1 MKRLTLLIASIWLL
15 LATGCQNAS
24 TEKAASYESVAAAD
38 GASAV
43 DAAEIAADSVK
54 LVKTGAL
61 QLQVADVDRVT
72 RELTQL
78 TQTLGGRLFHQ
89 ELTYQTLNRREVKL
103 SEDSLLLVEA
113 LEPQALLS
121 VRIPAQ
127 NLDAFLFGATDKSL
141 YPLSRSLDI
150 DDQSLRYLENVLKV
164 RNRTETLNNGSS
176 KGLSKNGRVAMG
188 DEAIDQTLANRQIDA
203 DVRYSVVNL
212 QLKQH
217 PIIRKET
224 VANTDIS
231 AYRLPAGKRFAM
243 ALGEGGRVFA
253 DVLFALLHL
262 WVFILIGVGIL
273 MLYRFRKAKRR
284 SGFSNPTP

>member
-1 MKRLTLLIASIWLL
+1 MKRLTFLIAAVSLL

-24 TEKAASYESVAAAD
+24 TEKAASYESAAAAD
-38 GASAV
+38 GTAVV
-43 DAAEIAADSVK
+43 DAEAVTDSVK

-72 RELTQL
+72 RELVQL
-78 TQTLGGRLFHQ
+78 TQMLGGRVFHQ

-103 SEDSLLLVEA
+103 SNDSLLLVEA

-121 VRIPAQ
+121 VRIPSQ
-127 NLDAFLFGATDKSL
+127 HLDTFLFGATDKSL

-164 RNRTETLNNGSS
+164 RNRTETLTTGSS
-176 KGLSKNGRVAMG
+176 KGLSKTGRVAMG
-188 DEAIDQTLANRQIDA
+188 DEAIDQTIANRQIEA

-212 QLKQH
+212 QLRQH
-217 PIIRKET
+217 PVIRKET

-231 AYRLPAGKRFAM
+231 AYRLPAGKRFIM
-243 ALGEGGRVFA
+243 ALSEGGRVFA
-253 DVLFALLHL
+253 DVLFGLLHL
-262 WVFILIGVGIL
+262 WVFILIGVGVL
-273 MLYRFRKAKRR
+273 WMYRVRKAKRR
-284 SGFSNPTP
+284 AGFSNPTS